1 MNIAVEFY
9 KRHGK
14 IPSRYLVHEFRDNSV
29 LRTIMKL
36 PPVEQLKSIQK
47 RGKNLVLTNK
57 WNELTSDSHDKAF
70 TVAKVMSADLLQEIY
85 NHVEQAKRDGWT
97 LDEFRKNLLPK
108 LESAGW
114 VGANP
119 SRLKVIYETNMQVA
133 YAKERYKQHKLVS
146 DEYPYWRYEQV
157 ERITKNHDHSKYHN
171 KIFRHDDPIWSSIYP
186 PSAFGCK
193 CTVTPMSEDDVQGM
207 TISKGTDF
215 KDIEPPNLD
224 LLKAWE
230 PKTDKYVTGIKKQLE
245 SMLSQRSQ
253 LTPLSRDDEAVKFG
267 KHIVANIKSTV
278 NHEVV
283 DRNLFEERVAA
294 RYKKNAGKML
304 KYFDDVTDRLNS
316 LMLADETKL
325 SIRVSEDALKMII
338 NDGRFKSQFET
349 STSGGLLNKDVRVK
363 VESQLFGYDKNTPDK
378 FRPIYGYFRDG
389 SIGKGKGQ
397 DSTEDYGEIIVV
409 LKNSKKEM
417 STMVVGDSL
426 GFGRRQAPYKAGE
439 FKTESLFGSVNIG
452 EWGGKEVREYYLPG
466 EFIIDTIIKTEAKD
480 LTLKQ
485 LTNLGGTPNY
495 IEAQIHGQVTLDDV
509 DYIEISSPNPKI
521 EALAKL
527 KGIKVIIK

>member
-36 PPVEQLKSIQK
+36 PPQEQLKSLQK

-70 TVAKVMSADLLQEIY
+70 TVAKVMSADLLQDIY

-157 ERITKNHDHSKYHN
+157 ERETKNHDHSKYHN

-186 PSAFGCK
+186 PSEYGCK

-230 PKTDKYVTGIKKQLE
+230 PKTDKYVSGIKNQLE
-245 SMLSQRSQ
+245 SMLNKAEPVVEDLNIYDELPTLRYCTKDVFDSSWAKDDPKMKDNVYEFLGNKYMHRKDFLRLFAGGLYNSMTSIRIYKTPTGYDLTIYNSEVTIERKFKPNSKTVSHAYYRIIDEDNQGSGNTKTVFLSQ
-253 LTPLSRDDEAVKFG
+253 LALYKSLGYERIEV
-267 KHIVANIKSTV
+267 HANIKVGCWSWG
-278 NHEVV
+278 
-283 DRNLFEERVAA
+283 RYGFKYERDLHKLNFKSAFPGIKSSFIDKWFV
-294 RYKKNAGKML
+294 KD
-304 KYFDDVTDRLNS
+304 KYFIDCIAVMSKKTGMS
-316 LMLADETKL
+316 FDEIK
-325 SIRVSEDALKMII
+325 
-338 NDGRFKSQFET
+338 DGLIK
-349 STSGGLLNKDVRVK
+349 NKVDW
-363 VESQLFGYDKNTPDK
+363 
-378 FRPIYGYFRDG
+378 YGYFE
-389 SIGKGKGQ
+389 INN
-397 DSTEDYGEIIVV
+397 TEAVARAVEY
-409 LKNSKKEM
+409 SKK
-417 STMVVGDSL
+417 L
-426 GFGRRQAPYKAGE
+426 
-439 FKTESLFGSVNIG
+439 
-452 EWGGKEVREYYLPG
+452 
-466 EFIIDTIIKTEAKD
+466 
-480 LTLKQ
+480 
-485 LTNLGGTPNY
+485 
-495 IEAQIHGQVTLDDV
+495 
-509 DYIEISSPNPKI
+509 
-521 EALAKL
+521 
-527 KGIKVIIK
+527 